1 MTGRLA
7 YIGVKRCGCVTFAQ
21 IVEGATPAQ
30 LDEVIRSGRRVEKVP
45 VDEADRRLVPGCD
58 CETTA

>member
-1 MTGRLA
+1 MTGPMA

-21 IVEGATPAQ
+21 IVEVTTPAQ
-30 LDEVIRSGRRVEKVP
+30 LDTIIRSGRTVEKVP
-45 VDEADRRLVPGCD
+45 VDEAWPRVVPGCD